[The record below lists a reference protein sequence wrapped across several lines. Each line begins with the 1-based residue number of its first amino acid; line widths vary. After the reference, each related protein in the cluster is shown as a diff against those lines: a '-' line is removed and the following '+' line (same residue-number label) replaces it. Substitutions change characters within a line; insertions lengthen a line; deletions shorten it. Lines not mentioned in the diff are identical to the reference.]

1 MPADHPDQPAPTS
14 FQSSLPNLLTMAR
27 LALTAIVII
36 CLALY
41 NHPRHN
47 TWARPVSAALFIIAA
62 LTDAADGYLAR
73 KWNVVSVFGR
83 VMDPFADKV
92 LVLGSFIMLAGT
104 GFADIN
110 GKNVAGVEAWVPVV
124 LLARELLVTSIRG
137 VMEGSG
143 VSFGANWAGK
153 AKMILQSVAVPLILV
168 LLWLGPRE
176 HSLDP
181 VLWVRATMQLTV
193 ILTVLVTIA
202 SGWPYLSQALRAAKA
217 GTGGR

>member
-1 MPADHPDQPAPTS
+1 MQADHPDHNSPTP
-14 FQSSLPNLLTMAR
+14 FQAALPNLLTMAR
-27 LALTAIVII
+27 LVLTALVII

-47 TWARPVSAALFIIAA
+47 EWALPVSAALFIIAA
-62 LTDAADGYLAR
+62 LTDAADGHLAR
-73 KWNVVSVFGR
+73 KWNVVSTFGR

-124 LLARELLVTSIRG
+124 LLARELLVTSIRS
-137 VMEGSG
+137 VMESSG

-153 AKMILQSVAVPLILV
+153 AKMVLQSVAVPLILI
-168 LLWLGPRE
+168 LLWLGPKD
-176 HSLDP
+176 HTLDP
-181 VLWVRATMQLTV
+181 RLWVRGAMQLTV
-193 ILTVLVTIA
+193 ILTVVVTVI
-202 SGWPYLSQALRAAKA
+202 SGWPYLSQAMKAAGA
-217 GTGGR
+217 RNGAR